1 LAKATRAAAIGSVG
15 GVRRTEAVDEVSR
28 TESPASIAIKSLELD
43 GVKAADLKVRVE
55 ANERALDDL
64 QKVQSKAG
72 DIADKAA
79 EATPEGMSAAAGK
92 VDELLEE
99 GVSIANR
106 KGEEGDFLFGGD
118 LAEEE
123 PFVAT
128 KDAKGKIT
136 EVNYQGSSEVGV
148 DELGSGFS
156 VTTDIPG
163 ENTETTGAIG
173 LMKDSRTG
181 GDLFGNLISLRDN
194 LMANEKEA
202 IVERDIPALR
212 RDAEHL
218 IQHFGELSAN
228 LMMLDTVAALA
239 NDLEGSDGKAMSTV
253 DKLGNIQYALHR
265 ALVDNRNFIQR
276 DSFRAVN

>member
-1 LAKATRAAAIGSVG
+1 M
-15 GVRRTEAVDEVSR
+15 
-28 TESPASIAIKSLELD
+28 
-43 GVKAADLKVRVE
+43 KVRVE
-55 ANERALDDL
+55 ANEWALDDL

-92 VDELLEE
+92 VDQLLEE

-118 LAEEE
+118 LAEKE

-136 EVNYQGSSEVGV
+136 EVNYQGSTDAAVEN
-148 DELGSGFS
+148 LGSGFT

-163 ENTETTGAIG
+163 ENIETTGAIG
-173 LMKDSRTG
+173 LVKDSRTG

-194 LMANEKEA
+194 LLANEKEA

-212 RDAEHL
+212 KDAEHL
-218 IQHFGELSAN
+218 VQHFGEVSAN
-228 LMMLDTVAALA
+228 QMMLDTVQALA
-239 NDLEGSDGKAMSTV
+239 ADIEGSDGKSMSTV

-265 ALVDNRNFIQR
+265 ALVDNRNFIQQ
-276 DSFRAVN
+276 DSFRAID

>member
-1 LAKATRAAAIGSVG
+1 M
-15 GVRRTEAVDEVSR
+15 
-28 TESPASIAIKSLELD
+28 KSLELD

-79 EATPEGMSAAAGK
+79 EATPEAMKAAAGK
-92 VDELLEE
+92 VDQLLEK

-106 KGEEGDFLFGGD
+106 KGGEGDFLFGGD
-118 LAEEE
+118 QAKEA
-123 PFVAT
+123 PFEAR
-128 KDAKGKIT
+128 KDAAGKIT
-136 EVNYQGSSEVGV
+136 EVNYRGSSGVGV
-148 DELGSGFS
+148 EELGSGFS

-163 ENTETTGAIG
+163 ENTGAAGAIG
-173 LMKDSRTG
+173 LVKDSRTG

-194 LMANEKEA
+194 LFASEKEA

-212 RDAEHL
+212 KDAEHL
-218 IQHFGELSAN
+218 IQHFGEVSAN
-228 LMMLDTVAALA
+228 QMMLDTVVALA
-239 NDLEGSDGKAMSTV
+239 ADIQTEGGQSMSTV

-265 ALVDNRNFIQR
+265 ATVDNRNFIQQDPLR
-276 DSFRAVN
+276 PVN